1 MSDIYEQKKKDKEKE
16 KGKKMTKFGYFVFE
30 LIDEA

>member
-1 MSDIYEQKKKDKEKE
+1 MSDIYEQKKRKDKEKE
-16 KGKKMTKFGYFVFE
+16 EKMTKFGYFVFE